1 MQTSD
6 IPSRIPLPFANSGTK
21 NTIPT
26 NASPTTGLA
35 SLETGFPPITMTPIV
50 AGGIPP
56 AGADFNGV
64 LNLISAASRWAQAG
78 GGYGYDAAFSAAI
91 GGYPKGAILLNA
103 AGTGFW
109 LNGVDNN
116 TTNPDSGGT
125 NWAAVISNAANTTAA
140 GIIAIATTAQA
151 QAMTSDVVALTP
163 KKLADAFSG
172 ARQSKTPNGV
182 QFLPNDLIFQWAS
195 GAQQTVPQ
203 NTSNTNIAIS
213 FPIPFPNSALF
224 AVATCRYVSGTH
236 GYTTTVSQSTSGA
249 VVDVSNGSTTGGNA
263 VLVPGVMVIG
273 Y

>member
-1 MQTSD
+1 MAT
-6 IPSRIPLPFANSGTK
+6 RIYKTPFA
-21 NTIPT
+21 
-26 NASPTTGLA
+26 ATGDKEALATADQPDGKVSLQAGWTPDYELA
-35 SLETGFPPITMTPIV
+35 SDNPNYRPVGRAEMNGILSEITESLGDLQLHGFPQWEAV
-50 AGGIPP
+50 DGG
-56 AGADFNGV
+56 
-64 LNLISAASRWAQAG
+64 W
-78 GGYGYDAAFSAAI
+78 
-91 GGYPKGAILLNA
+91 PKGAILRNA

-125 NWAAVISNAANTTAA
+125 NWTAVISNAANTTAA

>member
-125 NWAAVISNAANTTAA
+125 NWTAVISNAASTTTA

-163 KKLADAFSG
+163 KKLADAFAGS
-172 ARQSKTPNGV
+172 RQSLTANGFQVLPGGLIIQWGKSNFSAGVTSGTITLPIAFPNALLSV
-182 QFLPNDLIFQWAS
+182 S
-195 GAQQTVPQ
+195 GMDQATSTAVDPIGLDPGA
-203 NTSNTNIAIS
+203 SNTTQIKFWGTDTNFGDVRWIA
-213 FPIPFPNSALF
+213 L
-224 AVATCRYVSGTH
+224 
-236 GYTTTVSQSTSGA
+236 GY
-249 VVDVSNGSTTGGNA
+249 
-263 VLVPGVMVIG
+263 
-273 Y
+273 